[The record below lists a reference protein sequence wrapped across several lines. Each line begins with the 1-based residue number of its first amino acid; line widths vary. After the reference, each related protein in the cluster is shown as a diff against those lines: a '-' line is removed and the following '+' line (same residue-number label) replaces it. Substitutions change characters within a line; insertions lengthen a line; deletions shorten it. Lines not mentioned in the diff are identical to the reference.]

1 VSWADLDPAVQAT
14 ATNALTAKQLDVWKL
29 ELAGVSAY
37 RMELMLDT
45 SRSNIREHLRA
56 ARRNLFRAGLRLD
69 DNGNWRIEEAA

>member
-1 VSWADLDPAVQAT
+1 MSWADLDLATRQLAQAT
-14 ATNALTAKQLDVWKL
+14 LTPKQLDVWKL
-29 ELAGVSAY
+29 ELAGVTAY

-56 ARRNLFRAGLRLD
+56 ARRNLFRAGLRQD